1 MASPHTFTHAP
12 CHGCRGSLCRVCGT
26 HCKPAL
32 LRGFLPRS
40 SLASPGKMGALPAD
54 GMALLQREGAL
65 GSQLRMELSA
75 EHQAL
80 YKLMVWAAYLCP
92 LSQWSFTT
100 YPLPLFHSQTHPFCD
115 DTSFVQVLSWVY
127 RNKYMHSAS
136 SGHTEHRA
144 PSAGSGLRS
153 RWCPRSRLPKAVLPH
168 FPHTD
173 KGCHKHAILVAL
185 TTALFLSLAEVS
197 ICTVREAILLIS
209 YRFLNFPP
217 RLKNSFRELETVS
230 AA

>member
-1 MASPHTFTHAP
+1 MSLFGTEQPPEKALQVPGIKQDMASPHTFTHAP

-115 DTSFVQVLSWVY
+115 DTNFVQVLSWVY

-153 RWCPRSRLPKAVLPH
+153 R
-168 FPHTD
+168 
-173 KGCHKHAILVAL
+173 
-185 TTALFLSLAEVS
+185 
-197 ICTVREAILLIS
+197 
-209 YRFLNFPP
+209 
-217 RLKNSFRELETVS
+217 
-230 AA
+230 